1 MASGAR
7 VLIGIGAVLA
17 AAGGATASL
26 ALAWMIE
33 VGTCASGGTLF
44 EPAREC
50 ASNAAWRVGLL
61 AAGIAV
67 AALGVFLVVRGLG
80 VPRRTLAP
88 AVNVAVRI
96 AILML
101 VPGLVVGAFSSRGID
116 GTARAGVL
124 VAAAAIAFTGIASV
138 WFTLR
143 RYGGL
148 RAVFAPERDVYGAPS
163 S

>member
-7 VLIGIGAVLA
+7 ILIAAGTVVA

-50 ASNAAWRVGLL
+50 PSNAAWRVALL

-67 AALGVFLVVRGLG
+67 AAVGVFLLLRGLG
-80 VPRRTLAP
+80 VPRRTLAA
-88 AVNVAVRI
+88 AVNVAVGV

-101 VPGLVVGAFSSRGID
+101 VPGLVVGAFASRGID
-116 GTARAGVL
+116 TGARASVL
-124 VAAAAIAFTGIASV
+124 VAAAAVTFTGLASV

-143 RYGGL
+143 RHGGL
-148 RAVFAPERDVYGAPS
+148 RAIFAPERDVYGAPVA
-163 S
+163 